1 LGRIFSNSKKLIKN
15 ALEKTHFYR
24 KEESRVAAAAG
35 DSRFSLADFV
45 MHNLVTN
52 LGFSW
57 VF

>member
-1 LGRIFSNSKKLIKN
+1 LGDRIFSNSKKLIKN

-24 KEESRVAAAAG
+24 KEESRVAAAG

>member
-1 LGRIFSNSKKLIKN
+1 LGDRIFSNSKKLIKN

-24 KEESRVAAAAG
+24 KEERRVAAAG